1 MLYYHRY
8 IFMSRF
14 LYKDNIKYNDLNF
27 YFIKF
32 DCLKKTKIAHSSS
45 GKNFHISYYN
55 Y

>member
-32 DCLKKTKIAHSSS
+32 DCLKMHIPRLERISI
-45 GKNFHISYYN
+45 FHTIIISN
-55 Y
+55 N